1 MNMLNWSDALR
12 IWHRYFA
19 CCALIMFT
27 ALLNLEARAAS
38 TASQVEI
45 NRLGESADTENSR
58 AIRQLNIIYNS
69 QFSGASPD
77 DKRALLIALIS
88 LNLNENQLGNVH
100 KLIAELTQ
108 LGTQYHDDWS
118 RVMALNFQATMFTR
132 EGLPDQ
138 ASKAMT
144 EARTLASE
152 MFATDEDHVI
162 SDLKTKYETLLHD
175 KQTGTQE
182 QKDYVQSV
190 ELNNDQLRRT
200 IYVLSMLVAG
210 SVTLLGYFLYR
221 KLHVMN
227 RMLYEANMKLE
238 VQSTRDPLTG
248 LLNRRAFHDS
258 MKARMK
264 VIDRRFS
271 DINQPPHALALL
283 DIDHFKV
290 INDKFGDAIGD
301 TVLIEVSNRLAQIMR
316 ENDKLMRWSGEEFLL
331 FLNNITA
338 ENLERVIQ
346 RVLSVVGSAPIV
358 VENKPLN
365 VTVSVG
371 YISLAHGKDSDI
383 DENWEKSLKLAD
395 AALYKAKINGRNQ
408 AVGIP
413 NNTIAFQDLDAMLT
427 INLDDLTHQDKI
439 VVSKI
444 TGPLQRDKIIGK
456 FALDS

>member
-1 MNMLNWSDALR
+1 
-12 IWHRYFA
+12 
-19 CCALIMFT
+19 
-27 ALLNLEARAAS
+27 
-38 TASQVEI
+38 
-45 NRLGESADTENSR
+45 
-58 AIRQLNIIYNS
+58 
-69 QFSGASPD
+69 
-77 DKRALLIALIS
+77 
-88 LNLNENQLGNVH
+88 
-100 KLIAELTQ
+100 
-108 LGTQYHDDWS
+108 
-118 RVMALNFQATMFTR
+118 
-132 EGLPDQ
+132 
-138 ASKAMT
+138 
-144 EARTLASE
+144 
-152 MFATDEDHVI
+152 
-162 SDLKTKYETLLHD
+162 
-175 KQTGTQE
+175 
-182 QKDYVQSV
+182 
-190 ELNNDQLRRT
+190 
-200 IYVLSMLVAG
+200 
-210 SVTLLGYFLYR
+210 
-221 KLHVMN
+221 MN

-290 INDKFGDAIGD
+290 INDKFGDAVGD

-346 RVLSVVGSAPIV
+346 RVLSVVGSTAIV
-358 VENKPLN
+358 VENKTLN
-365 VTVSVG
+365 VTLSVG
-371 YISLAHGKDSDI
+371 YISLAHGKDSDV
-383 DENWEKSLKLAD
+383 DENWEKALKLAD

-427 INLDDLTHQDKI
+427 INLDELTHQDKI